1 MYGIDANIAQPPFS
15 AIISILLVV
24 ACDYIGLYVIRKY
37 LKTDVTYLKWI
48 RWQAPTIGVAL
59 LSIIIYPMALIGVA
73 HRSELRLIAMLM
85 IAVSFV
91 HIFKVVKSNFQPLI
105 EYIYERKFNFI
116 VRDSLSAVIVALVT
130 GYALLALAP
139 ATSAD
144 TLDYHLGVPIEILNT
159 GFIHATPEWF
169 HSRLSGNGEALNA
182 LGLSVG
188 AEQFGS
194 LLQFI
199 GLLSIVGLILRTE
212 GQNNKDVLTEELDIV
227 PLLVV
232 LILSTPVIIF
242 LIGSS
247 KFQLLPISMTSLA
260 FSLAIYPS
268 RRNLSS
274 GEAIKG
280 FSLICILVM
289 VASQAKLN
297 YLLSGGVV
305 GLITLI
311 LMFRMKLI
319 WQSIVV
325 GLSAA
330 LIIIVP
336 VMVLKSELYGSGY
349 FEALLSPLAGSSPEL
364 DLFENSLR
372 GGRDSYIMFP
382 FSLIIPSGIGTITT
396 IIGIGV
402 IFVLFLKPNHDKW
415 LILAVM
421 ASIAVFVVT
430 AVLGPKSSRSYLEPY
445 FWILIVISLQNK
457 NEMYA
462 KYKKY
467 LKPFVLM
474 QSVAVIGMV
483 WFGVATMFPGAI
495 SVSWRDD
502 VMSRTANGYG
512 LMKWV
517 DDTLP
522 LDAILL
528 NGHRSMALAPRKAVS
543 LDWLNYVEVGKND
556 ASFYL
561 ERIKEHKTTHLLTFG
576 ETINQIRESNVFSG
590 CLGDKV
596 YGPYHGIVST
606 RNPFN
611 IRQTENAWL
620 VNFNSDLLPA
630 CFSSKF
636 K

>member
-1 MYGIDANIAQPPFS
+1 MYGLDANIAQPPFS
-15 AIISILLVV
+15 AIISILLVM

-37 LKTDVTYLKWI
+37 LKTDVTVLKWM

-91 HIFKVVKSNFQPLI
+91 HIFKYFKSNFQLLI

-116 VRDSLSAVIVALVT
+116 VKDSFSAVIVALVT

-212 GQNNKDVLTEELDIV
+212 GQNNKDVFTEELDLV
-227 PLLVV
+227 PFLVV

-325 GLSAA
+325 GLFAA
-330 LIIIVP
+330 LVILLP
-336 VMVLKSELYGSGY
+336 VMIVKSELYGSGY
-349 FEALLSPLAGSSPEL
+349 LEALLSPLAGNSPGL
-364 DLFENSLR
+364 DLFENAIR
-372 GGRDSYIMFP
+372 GGRDTYIIFP

-402 IFVLFLKPNHDKW
+402 IFVIFLKPNHDKW

-421 ASIAVFVVT
+421 ASIVVFVVT
-430 AVLGPKSSRSYLEPY
+430 VVLGPKSSRSYLEPY

-474 QSVAVIGMV
+474 QSIAVIAMV

-495 SVSWRDD
+495 SASWRDD

-522 LDAILL
+522 QDAILL
-528 NGHRSMALAPRKAVS
+528 NGHRSMALVPREAVS
-543 LDWLNYVEVGKND
+543 LDWLNYVELGNND

-561 ERIKEHKTTHLLTFG
+561 ERIKEQKITHLLIFG
-576 ETINQIRESNVFSG
+576 KTINQIKESNVFSD

-596 YGPYHGIVST
+596 NGPYRGIVAT

-611 IRQTENAWL
+611 SRPTVNAWL
-620 VNFNSDLLPA
+620 VTFNSDIFPA
-630 CFSSKF
+630 CFYSKF